1 MQRRYL
7 EMPDSTATG
16 DLWNPPSAE
25 SCECSFLQLI
35 LSPLSA
41 DAVASSSSSSSATN
55 TKRHIFPTDLL
66 FLSVAANGF
75 DYR

>member
-1 MQRRYL
+1 MFATLRQFHELKTHSFTQLDCNGEYEYDSYL

-25 SCECSFLQLI
+25 SS
-35 LSPLSA
+35 
-41 DAVASSSSSSSATN
+41 
-55 TKRHIFPTDLL
+55 H
-66 FLSVAANGF
+66 GF